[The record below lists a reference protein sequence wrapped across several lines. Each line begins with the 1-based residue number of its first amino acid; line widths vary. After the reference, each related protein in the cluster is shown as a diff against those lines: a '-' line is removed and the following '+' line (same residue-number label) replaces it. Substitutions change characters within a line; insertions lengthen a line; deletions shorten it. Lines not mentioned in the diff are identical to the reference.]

1 MVFITSML
9 IDCSMLAAT
18 ILDEVLVELY
28 ERGSFVSLRKSLDW
42 QGAMIADE
50 LKLIEKHREDLQK
63 YMDLVEQ
70 LAYDRS
76 NMLDQSIFWEK
87 KTELLSVSTSYD
99 IIAISLLSFT
109 CQFCSSS
116 FCHDILFSVLR
127 KNSRGIAMFQ

>member
-63 YMDLVEQ
+63 YMDLKEQ

-87 KTELLSVSTSYD
+87 KTELLSVSSYD
-99 IIAISLLSFT
+99 IIATSLLSFT
-109 CQFCSSS
+109 C
-116 FCHDILFSVLR
+116 
-127 KNSRGIAMFQ
+127 